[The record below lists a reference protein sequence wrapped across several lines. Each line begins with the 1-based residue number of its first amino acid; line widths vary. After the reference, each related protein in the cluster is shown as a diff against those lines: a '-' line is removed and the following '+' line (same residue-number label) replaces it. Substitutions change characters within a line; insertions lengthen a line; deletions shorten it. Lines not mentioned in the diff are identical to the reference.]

1 MAGRSEGGS
10 TGSSLAVGRGQM
22 LFGKKFRQELLY
34 MLYRVVTA
42 MFLVTEEEGL

>member
-1 MAGRSEGGS
+1 
-10 TGSSLAVGRGQM
+10 M

-34 MLYRVVTA
+34 MLYCVFTA